1 MAIDASESPLA
12 DREAGSF
19 PMVAG
24 RKASRARRT
33 GQDEAVA
40 PDPSGR
46 PALHSLKGAPDFD
59 SRYFSEIADA
69 DARTEWD
76 LERGRGAF
84 ANPHARAIASSY
96 VNTDPEVDADSD
108 VDAAVDVE
116 LDADVGVAR
125 VGSVGVDRDGVDRDS
140 AADEIDESALLADLP
155 NYWNESSRPLVSLA
169 FIVPMLVAYEIG
181 IIALGPVAVR
191 NGAEVWL
198 RQLLDLFGLGQY
210 FLLPVLTC
218 VGLLVWHC
226 VSHTTWAFR
235 PSVLWGMAMESAT
248 LALGLLVLAQLQGNW
263 CGLQASLPDCRVATD
278 GDGLSYFGGL
288 LGYLGAG
295 IYEELMF
302 RLALLPLAA
311 VILRGCGVSRR
322 PAWFLAIVL
331 VSVVFSLAHY
341 RWDIQLA
348 GMHIQTSGYAF
359 EWYSFSFRFMAGAL
373 FSLLFV
379 VRGFGIAVGTHALY
393 DLFAVL
399 L

>member
-12 DREAGSF
+12 DRAAGSF

-33 GQDEAVA
+33 GQDEAMASDPSDDPSDRPASDSFAVA
-40 PDPSGR
+40 PN
-46 PALHSLKGAPDFD
+46 
-59 SRYFSEIADA
+59 A
-69 DARTEWD
+69 DARYPSDEVKSRSAWN
-76 LERGRGAF
+76 LERGRV
-84 ANPHARAIASSY
+84 AIAGHRISA
-96 VNTDPEVDADSD
+96 NAM
-108 VDAAVDVE
+108 ACVDVA
-116 LDADVGVAR
+116 ADVE
-125 VGSVGVDRDGVDRDS
+125 VDRDAGVGIAVIGDAPVDHDGVDCDS
-140 AADEIDESALLADLP
+140 GLEEIDESALLADLP
-155 NYWNESSRPLVSLA
+155 DYWKESSRPLVSLA

-181 IIALGPVAVR
+181 VIALGPSAVR

-218 VGLLVWHC
+218 VGLLLWHC
-226 VSHTTWAFR
+226 VSHTTWSFR

-263 CGLQASLPDCRVATD
+263 CGLQATMPDCRVSTESE
-278 GDGLSYFGGL
+278 GLSFFGGL

-311 VILRGCGVSRR
+311 LILRGCGVSRR

>member
-12 DREAGSF
+12 DRSASSF
-19 PMVAG
+19 PIVSG
-24 RKASRARRT
+24 RKAARARRA
-33 GQDEAVA
+33 GQDEAT
-40 PDPSGR
+40 PSDR
-46 PALHSLKGAPDFD
+46 LAIQQL
-59 SRYFSEIADA
+59 DA
-69 DARTEWD
+69 DIRRFPDEAGADESAAWG
-76 LERGRGAF
+76 LERGRAAL
-84 ANPHARAIASSY
+84 ANPRVSADANANAD
-96 VNTDPEVDADSD
+96 VAVDAD
-108 VDAAVDVE
+108 
-116 LDADVGVAR
+116 LDAGDVA
-125 VGSVGVDRDGVDRDS
+125 SVDRDGVDCDGVDLDGVDLDGVP
-140 AADEIDESALLADLP
+140 DEIDQSALLADLP
-155 NYWNESSRPLVSLA
+155 DYWKESSRPLVSLA

-181 IIALGPVAVR
+181 VIALGPSAVR

-263 CGLQASLPDCRVATD
+263 CGLQASVPDCRVSTD
-278 GDGLSYFGGL
+278 GDGLSFFGGL

-311 VILRGCGVSRR
+311 VSLRGCGVSRR

-341 RWDIQLA
+341 RWDFQLA

-359 EWYSFSFRFMAGAL
+359 EWYSFSFRCMAGAI